1 MLTANGSHASTL
13 RDRANGGTSS
23 ALAQLRPVL
32 ELASL
37 VRGER
42 ELDDALDSIAA
53 TIASGLGW
61 KTVVINLYRPAW
73 DDFQVTTVHGNE
85 DARSALLGTT
95 SEWKDWEPLLDERF
109 ERGGAYIVRSHDLD
123 WTKLDLATFI
133 PEGPASTDPE
143 LWGPE
148 DSLIVP
154 LAYGQRRLLGI
165 LSIDE
170 PLAGRP
176 PTDEELELLGAM
188 AAQAAHAVEQQQRF
202 AETGRHR
209 AALEHLHQVSA
220 QLSAVGP
227 REQVLDAVA
236 KGIAQALGFEKVSV
250 LLREGDGFVNAASC
264 GWSPEEPGFNVTL
277 TAKDLEALLDP
288 LFESEGCYLLPCE
301 SALERCSSGSD
312 YESSKNG
319 RGPWAWNRHWL
330 LTPLRNE
337 AGEVI
342 GHIWS
347 DDPTDR
353 LLPSREKLRV
363 LRMFANQAATALE
376 LARTFAAEHEATEL
390 LRAMIASSP
399 LATIRIDRDG
409 VVRAWNAA
417 AEELYGWRADDVL
430 GRPYPRETVAQQLEF
445 AHILAPVL
453 EGESFRGL
461 EVVRETRD
469 GRQVDVS
476 ISAAPLYD
484 AGGGTVVGAVYVHED
499 IRGRKRA
506 ARELAESQELYRRVV
521 ETLSDVISLLDLDGN
536 VVFTSLAVE
545 DLLGYTPDELV
556 SRNID
561 TLLHPDDLAGAK
573 ASIAETIATGNSA
586 LTHVRARHRDG
597 RWVSLEVKGTAVLDQ
612 SGEPQQVLG
621 ILRERD

>member
-13 RDRANGGTSS
+13 RDRANGATSS

-32 ELASL
+32 ELANL

-85 DARSALLGTT
+85 EARKALLGTT

-109 ERGGAYIVRSHDLD
+109 ERSGAYIVRSHDLD

-133 PEGPASTDPE
+133 PEGPDSKDPE

-176 PTDEELELLGAM
+176 PSDEELELLGAM

-202 AETGRHR
+202 AETRRHR
-209 AALEHLHQVSA
+209 AALEHLHEVSA
-220 QLSAVGP
+220 HLSAVGP

-236 KGIAQALGFEKVSV
+236 KGIAQALGFERVSV

-264 GWSPEEPGFNVTL
+264 GWSSDESGFNVTM
-277 TAKDLEALLDP
+277 TMKDLEALLDP

-301 SALERCSSGSD
+301 SALERCSTGSD

-342 GHIWS
+342 GHIWT

-376 LARTFAAEHEATEL
+376 LARTFAAEHEASEL

-417 AEELYGWRADDVL
+417 AEELYGWRAADVI

-461 EVVRETRD
+461 EVVRETHD

-476 ISAAPLYD
+476 ISAAPL
-484 AGGGTVVGAVYVHED
+484 YVHED

-521 ETLSDVISLLDLDGN
+521 ETLSDVISLLDLDGH
-536 VVFTSLAVE
+536 VVFTSRAVE
-545 DLLGYTPDELV
+545 DLLGYTPDELLG
-556 SRNID
+556 RNID
-561 TLLHPDDLAGAK
+561 TMVHPDDLERAR
-573 ASIAETIATGNSA
+573 ASIAETIATGKSPV
-586 LTHVRARHRDG
+586 THVRVLHRDG
-597 RWVSLEVKGTAVLDQ
+597 RWVSLEVKGTAVLNQ